1 MWAAR
6 PWSGRASRV
15 TVAGWPA
22 WILAASAS
30 LKPATTCSTS
40 RSTRVM
46 KPLAELPDVS
56 LPAEL
61 DEPPPPPPPPL
72 DDCDELDDDELD
84 ADPPELPT
92 NSPTLLEMADTVP
105 SAGAVRV
112 VSSRERRAESAD

>member
-1 MWAAR
+1 TLLTTVCVVSTETTWPAR
-6 PWSGRASRV
+6 PWLGRASRV

-40 RSTRVM
+40 RSTSVM
-46 KPLAELPDVS
+46 KPLAELPEVP

-61 DEPPPPPPPPL
+61 EEPPPPLAPPPL
-72 DDCDELDDDELD
+72 DDCDEPDDDELE
-84 ADPPELPT
+84 APPPELPT

-105 SAGAVRV
+105 SAGAV
-112 VSSRERRAESAD
+112 